1 MLAKLRNIQ
10 ILLVLAIFQLDVPR
24 QATDFLSSMNK
35 IVGFGSYFSFG
46 LIDSES
52 VVSDSLSEQAHNIGF
67 RSHLVMI
74 NNGSVYVMIL
84 SLLLTSLVTRLA
96 SKTQIFS
103 KKSRNQ
109 CNKVAG
115 RINARGFSELLNFA
129 YLILAVSFALNVKL
143 VSFES
148 PRLVINSIL
157 MSLNCLIVIC
167 YPLWLMWKLRQ
178 GFAK

>member
-1 MLAKLRNIQ
+1 MQSTEDSENIARLVGNYTANVCACTLIFSLLYSFYNDKALYRMLAKLRNIQ

-46 LIDSES
+46 LIDSDS
-52 VVSDSLSEQAHNIGF
+52 VVSDSLSEQAHNLGF

-84 SLLLTSLVTRLA
+84 SLLLASLFTRIA

-103 KKSRNQ
+103 KKSRN
-109 CNKVAG
+109 
-115 RINARGFSELLNFA
+115 
-129 YLILAVSFALNVKL
+129 
-143 VSFES
+143 
-148 PRLVINSIL
+148 
-157 MSLNCLIVIC
+157 
-167 YPLWLMWKLRQ
+167 
-178 GFAK
+178 